1 MSDRVTIFDEPKRYL
16 DEEEVF
22 DVIDDLR
29 RHVIKLK
36 KTIVE
41 LKEGNREMGLLL
53 DIEGRQIRDL
63 KSGIIKLRGIET

>member
-1 MSDRVTIFDEPKRYL
+1 MSDRVTIFDEPKKYL

-29 RHVIKLK
+29 KHVIKLK

-41 LKEGNREMGLLL
+41 LEEGNREMGLLL